1 MTQQNEQRRACYG
14 AGREAAK
21 IVEALLFRL
30 FAFNSLLPLAN
41 QDALLIQDVL

>member
-14 AGREAAK
+14 AGREAAN
-21 IVEALLFRL
+21 IVEARLFCL

-41 QDALLIQDVL
+41 QEAL